1 MIAKKPEPET
11 KQRKKKKNK
20 TAENMEEINVK
31 YELATN
37 LQSESSQCCLYLSF
51 AVLCKQGDRLKKIKL
66 AHN

>member
-1 MIAKKPEPET
+1 MLAKKPQPET
-11 KQRKKKKNK
+11 KQRKKK
-20 TAENMEEINVK
+20 TAENKKEINVK

-37 LQSESSQCCLYLSF
+37 LQRESSQCCLYLSF